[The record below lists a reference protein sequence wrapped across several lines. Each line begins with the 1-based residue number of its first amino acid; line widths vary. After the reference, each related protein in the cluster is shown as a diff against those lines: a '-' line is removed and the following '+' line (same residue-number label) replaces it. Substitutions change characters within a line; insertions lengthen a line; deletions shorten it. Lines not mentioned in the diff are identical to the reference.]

1 MPVSR
6 TVLPALAVLVL
17 IPTFA
22 ALGYW
27 QLQRADEK
35 RVLQAE
41 YDRRAAQ
48 SPIRIRSQ
56 PHDAEA
62 LRFHQVEAFGRY
74 QPEYQVLIDNRVH
87 RGVAGYHVV
96 TPLQIEGG
104 VTRVLVNRGWIP
116 LGPDRQHL
124 PSIET
129 PDGIVRVN
137 GVATVPHAPP
147 LVLGRAEPEKNAW
160 QPLWQHLDLERYRRA
175 VPFPVQPVV
184 VLLDAQNTA
193 DGFVREW
200 SRLDAGIAVHRGYA
214 FQWFALAAAVLVIYT
229 VLLRRSM
236 RRRKSDGGKPS

>member
-1 MPVSR
+1 MTLASKAL
-6 TVLPALAVLVL
+6 LPTLAALVL
-17 IPTFA
+17 IPTFV

-41 YDRRAAQ
+41 YDSRASQ
-48 SPIRIRSQ
+48 SPIRIRPQS
-56 PHDAEA
+56 HDAET
-62 LRFHQVEAFGRY
+62 LRFHQVEAIGRY

-87 RGVAGYHVV
+87 RGAAGYHVI

-104 VTRVLVNRGWIP
+104 ATRVLVNRGWIP

-124 PSIET
+124 PPIET
-129 PDGIVRVN
+129 PTEVVRII

-147 LVLGRAEPEKNAW
+147 LVLGTAEPENTW
-160 QPLWQHLDLERYRRA
+160 QPVWQHLDLERYRRA
-175 VPFPVQPVV
+175 VRFPVQPVV
-184 VLLDAQNTA
+184 VLLEAGNPA
-193 DGFVREW
+193 GGFVREW

-214 FQWFALAAAVLVIYT
+214 FQWFTLAAAVLVVYV

-236 RRRKSDGGKPS
+236 RRRKQHDR